1 MRTKQHA
8 NGTTPVVRSVKK
20 SAFHD
25 VAFDT
30 RIDVSCEREYTEQ
43 FAPRRDPIVFV
54 FHDEFA
60 RIAQQLVNKKCHST
74 NAMHKM
80 KMDPKT
86 YTITDGMRFDTT
98 APVAQLPLS
107 RQVRAS
113 ASLDV
118 EKREHR
124 GELVPMNDHER
135 RLVDVRPSN
144 PHSYHY
150 ATQLGAK
157 RPPWEPNQTPTMAD
171 ARPSNPHAYF
181 DATRLGKGQRFD
193 SKHTPRV
200 GEVLHVNPPSYYEF
214 SSSGMHAVSFAPS
227 DANVRSTNLAVQ
239 IDVGPRHMP
248 HATAPHDGS
257 KVRRLILKPVAPTV
271 VTRKI
276 VRTSCDTIVPRP
288 ARALKT
294 SPPVEAPTYTVHK
307 IRVCTQP
314 ESVVARTYVKLTPQS
329 TVASHDFTHKNW
341 HADVGNATGGA
352 MTHAV
357 PQLSTAVASSH
368 DPRRMHTSNWNSDA
382 GRVVRQTIKPP
393 THVTTYADLE
403 ASSAYTSERVEHH
416 PTTMHVDS
424 VHYSLSTTQSH
435 TSASGR
441 AEEMTLVSR
450 GDAPYKTGGAMTVQ
464 STTPHLPEM
473 GLVVANTTPSRAGAN
488 ARHVAH
494 YTHVSYDQDIVPPR
508 MHVERE
514 GRSTRPQ
521 SRPSASFASAQS
533 IPAEHATVYLDGH
546 RPRTADV
553 HHGHVVEFQP
563 LTSVEDGRIHMSVPN
578 ADRPNTTPSS
588 HPTVQA
594 RKSEV
599 ARHNSHS
606 QRPLHADT
614 MATVNPSAMNTE
626 TVHSRARPILPA
638 TPRYDAGI
646 MEGRVDV
653 STAPIVGWWS
663 GDVRPHAEVSEDY
676 DDRVRL
682 HMQTS
687 MGGGYKQPNFQN
699 AKVPLEPEKVHVQ
712 VDAMSIAPSLRMHEQ
727 SAPTSVDAPSRMH
740 VQVDAM
746 SIEPSLRMH
755 EQSAPTSVDA
765 PSRVHVQVDAMSI
778 EPSLRMHE
786 QSAPTSVDAPSR
798 VHVQVDAMSIVPSL
812 RMHEQSAPTSVD
824 APSRVHVQVDAM
836 SIVPSLRMHEQSAP
850 TSVDAPSRVHVQVD
864 AMSIEPSLH
873 ATHAMGSTRMHE
885 QSASTS
891 VDAPSLVHVPVRR
904 TLDHRR
910 EWNSVVPNATTTVFS
925 TRNDAVHQNPT
936 SNGHDARRDAPLVAS
951 HVRPVPSTFQIPGI
965 ERTQGTQANRHE
977 PPRVSHGSTIS
988 NVNRANADGNYE
1000 YIRLGSKCH
1009 QPTSSVNTNAMP
1021 TVEYSVQDSVDSHSE
1036 HLKPLSGDGP
1046 VQISTQHRASAHVR
1060 SSHHQE
1066 TTPTVP
1072 ARHVP
1077 VSTLLAGNHMANG
1090 DSHTLTCTA
1099 ESSTA
1104 NRVDPVAIWPNTALE
1119 PARVAWT
1126 AGQST
1131 AHPEPSPVSVVVG
1144 MRHVVGDATHRP
1156 TASHAGTNGVMYER
1170 VVLSRPSTVATSTA
1184 ARNPCHGSNAQ
1195 TVRVSDIGRVSARPA
1210 VHPHQKRVAVDD
1222 VETRHARTTTHSKV
1236 DVAPIKATFKTEGG
1250 IANPSFESSVRPVH
1264 SIRLNA
1270 EALVGQSSQG
1280 AVAVVT
1286 ARDHT
1291 SKSVSHSLSVHER
1304 EFAPPKRDVLRKMP
1318 VLTPKRESIQFKS
1331 KGVVH
1336 KVAGGGEAE
1345 TSGK

>member
-124 GELVPMNDHER
+124 GELVPTNDHER
-135 RLVDVRPSN
+135 RLVDV
-144 PHSYHY
+144 
-150 ATQLGAK
+150 
-157 RPPWEPNQTPTMAD
+157 
-171 ARPSNPHAYF
+171 RPSNPHAYF

-214 SSSGMHAVSFAPS
+214 SSRGMHAVSFAPS

-239 IDVGPRHMP
+239 IDVGPQHMP

-271 VTRKI
+271 VSRKI

-307 IRVCTQP
+307 IRACTQP

-329 TVASHDFTHKNW
+329 KVASHDFTHKNW

-352 MTHAV
+352 MTHVV

-368 DPRRMHTSNWNSDA
+368 DPRHMHTSNWNSDA

-441 AEEMTLVSR
+441 AEEMTLASR
-450 GDAPYKTGGAMTVQ
+450 GDAPYKTGGATTVQ

-494 YTHVSYDQDIVPPR
+494 YTHVSYDQDIVPPH
-508 MHVERE
+508 MHVERD

-553 HHGHVVEFQP
+553 HYGHVVEFQP
-563 LTSVEDGRIHMSVPN
+563 LTSVEDGRIQMSVPN

-588 HPTVQA
+588 HPTVQT

-614 MATVNPSAMNTE
+614 MPAINPSAMNTE

-638 TPRYDAGI
+638 TPRYDAGL
-646 MEGRVDV
+646 MEDRMGV
-653 STAPIVGWWS
+653 STASIVGGWS

-699 AKVPLEPEKVHVQ
+699 ATNQLE
-712 VDAMSIAPSLRMHEQ
+712 HEQ
-727 SAPTSVDAPSRMH
+727 
-740 VQVDAM
+740 
-746 SIEPSLRMH
+746 
-755 EQSAPTSVDA
+755 
-765 PSRVHVQVDAMSI
+765 VHVQVDAMSI
-778 EPSLRMHE
+778 EPSLR
-786 QSAPTSVDAPSR
+786 AP
-798 VHVQVDAMSIVPSL
+798 
-812 RMHEQSAPTSVD
+812 
-824 APSRVHVQVDAM
+824 
-836 SIVPSLRMHEQSAP
+836 
-850 TSVDAPSRVHVQVD
+850 
-864 AMSIEPSLH
+864 
-873 ATHAMGSTRMHE
+873 HAMGSTMHE

-910 EWNSVVPNATTTVFS
+910 EWNADDSVVPNATTTVFS
-925 TRNDAVHQNPT
+925 TRNDAVHQDPI

-951 HVRPVPSTFQIPGI
+951 HVRPVPSTFTIHGI

-988 NVNRANADGNYE
+988 NANRANADGNYE
-1000 YIRLGSKCH
+1000 YIRLDSKCH

-1099 ESSTA
+1099 DSSTA

-1131 AHPEPSPVSVVVG
+1131 AHPEPPPVSVVVG

-1156 TASHAGTNGVMYER
+1156 TASHAGTNGAMYER

-1222 VETRHARTTTHSKV
+1222 VETRHARTMTHSKV

-1270 EALVGQSSQG
+1270 EALVGQSSSQG

-1291 SKSVSHSLSVHER
+1291 PKSMSHSLSVHER